1 MAERFRGVLLCGG
14 SASRFGADKLLVPF
28 RGAPLVAHS
37 ARHLVAGVGNA
48 LAVIP
53 LGAADLRRALE
64 AEGCDILES
73 ADTRRGLGASLAAA
87 VAASAHAAGWIVA
100 LGDMPL
106 VLPATVAAVRAA
118 LEEGAA
124 IAAPVHAK
132 ARGHPVGFSREL
144 ASELRALDGDTGAR
158 TVLAAHAQRV
168 AAIEVEDP
176 GILADIDVPADLDRH
191 R

>member
-1 MAERFRGVLLCGG
+1 MAEGFRGILLCGG
-14 SASRFGADKLLVPF
+14 SASRFGADKLLVTF

-37 ARHLVAGVGNA
+37 ARHLVAGAGNA

-53 LGAADLRRALE
+53 PGAADLRRALE

-87 VAASAHAAGWIVA
+87 VAASPHAPGWIMA

-106 VLPATVAAVRAA
+106 VLPATIAAVRAA
-118 LEEGAA
+118 LEQGAA
-124 IAAPVHAK
+124 IAAPVHGN

-144 ASELRALDGDTGAR
+144 GSELRALDGDTGAR
-158 TVLAAHAQRV
+158 SVLATHPQRV
-168 AAIEVEDP
+168 TAIEVDDP
-176 GILADIDVPADLDRH
+176 GILADVDIPADLDRL
-191 R
+191 